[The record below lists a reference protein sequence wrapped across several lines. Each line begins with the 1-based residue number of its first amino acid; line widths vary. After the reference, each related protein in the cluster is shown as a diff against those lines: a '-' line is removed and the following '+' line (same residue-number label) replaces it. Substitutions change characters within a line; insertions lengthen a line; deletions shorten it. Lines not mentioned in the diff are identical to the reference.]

1 MVLGYKLTLCHNPI
15 KPDLLGFLGIGVFAC
30 GLREH
35 VITRFASHVL
45 IVSHSYQTYFGFP
58 ISNLNLDCGLRD
70 YNVRIND
77 FRLNPP
83 STTLYWLMFPKHNN
97 LTNSKVVSLN
107 LCLR

>member
-1 MVLGYKLTLCHNPI
+1 VPGYKLSLCHTPI
-15 KPDLLGFLGIGVFAC
+15 KPDLLCFLRICVFAC

-35 VITRFASHVL
+35 MITRFASHVL

-77 FRLNPP
+77 FCLYPP
-83 STTLYWLMFPKHNN
+83 SATSNWLMFPKHNN
-97 LTNSKVVSLN
+97 LTTSKVVSLN